1 MLPLEAEAVER
12 EVLALCTERS
22 EAMARLLRS
31 QVGLDDALNLVRA
44 PVAGSG
50 AGPAQAAADDRVER
64 LRSEVATLKSRISRL
79 EGEPERPETEATL
92 ADLRAQLATA
102 ETDLELAVAEEA
114 AAFFGDG
121 QADVPPPG
129 PGGTGD
135 GIAPEAGAEGPVLS
149 GEPEAGGEDTVPLP
163 PPGAAA
169 PETEAALAPPQAGAP
184 DAEPADSW
192 LGQLSSALT
201 GEDAGASAAPPP
213 DAWPAEEALPG
224 PIAEPRGRRTD
235 WRLIHAVRKGDGRW
249 QVLLQGAREIPVR
262 VPGATP
268 DAPAWVHW
276 QPVLDPPVTLSEDD
290 VQADG
295 LALLEVLPEGVLLA
309 DPASR
314 DGEPVL
320 VPFVTGESIAA
331 GRAEWDFQTVAG
343 AARGGTLP
351 EGLNVLAVMPEG
363 VLLADPATPRAEPV
377 LVPFAV
383 QENGEGGS

>member
-22 EAMARLLRS
+22 EAMARFLRS
-31 QVGLDDALNLVRA
+31 QVGLDDALNVVRA

-135 GIAPEAGAEGPVLS
+135 GIAPEAGAEVPVLS
-149 GEPEAGGEDTVPLP
+149 AEPEAGREETVPLP
-163 PPGAAA
+163 PPGTAAR
-169 PETEAALAPPQAGAP
+169 ETEAAVAPPQVAG
-184 DAEPADSW
+184 
-192 LGQLSSALT
+192 
-201 GEDAGASAAPPP
+201 PPP
-213 DAWPAEEALPG
+213 DAWPTEETAPDRVL
-224 PIAEPRGRRTD
+224 EQRGRRTE
-235 WRLIHAVRKGDGRW
+235 WRLIHAVRRGDGQW
-249 QVLLQGAREIPVR
+249 QVLLQGAREIPVPVPVATPD

-268 DAPAWVHW
+268 GAPPLIRW
-276 QPVLDPPVTLSEDD
+276 QPVLDPPVTLSEGDAL
-290 VQADG
+290 ADG
-295 LALLEVLPEGVLLA
+295 LALLQVLPDGVLLD
-309 DPASR
+309 DPASPG
-314 DGEPVL
+314 GEPVL
-320 VPFVTGESIAA
+320 VPFVTGESIAP
-331 GRAEWDFQTVAG
+331 GRAEWDFETI
-343 AARGGTLP
+343 RK
-351 EGLNVLAVMPEG
+351 
-363 VLLADPATPRAEPV
+363 D
-377 LVPFAV
+377 
-383 QENGEGGS
+383 GS